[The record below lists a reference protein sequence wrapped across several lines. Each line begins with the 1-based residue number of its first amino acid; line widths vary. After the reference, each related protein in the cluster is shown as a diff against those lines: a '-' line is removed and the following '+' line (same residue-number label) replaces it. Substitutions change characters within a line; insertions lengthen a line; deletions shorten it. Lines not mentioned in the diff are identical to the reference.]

1 MSVCSGT
8 KRNGDP
14 CTLPAM
20 AGSEWCWNHD
30 PARAEERR
38 RNASHAATAKNS
50 KISQEIRDVRLTV
63 RKLLDLTVSNELHP
77 LVRKRLTEVVQLL
90 QVYARLAELEI
101 ASMGAE
107 GKKLP
112 VFNAH
117 ELLDMGLP
125 EDTKKKV
132 HEWAEGEQ
140 EWERRREEG
149 RQVLKEVAALA
160 ESRGHDAGDVRHFME

>member
-8 KRNGDP
+8 KRDGDP

-50 KISQEIRDVRLTV
+50 KISQEIRAVRLLV
-63 RKLLDLTVSNELHP
+63 RDIVEMTLSNELHP
-77 LVRKRLTEVVQLL
+77 SVRKRLTEVVQLL

-101 ASMGAE
+101 A
-107 GKKLP
+107 
-112 VFNAH
+112 
-117 ELLDMGLP
+117 
-125 EDTKKKV
+125 
-132 HEWAEGEQ
+132 
-140 EWERRREEG
+140 
-149 RQVLKEVAALA
+149 
-160 ESRGHDAGDVRHFME
+160 AGDVPRFPGRGYVALPENTAEEAKQWAEREGEKAKFMEGIANFNKDPMGTLEAMK

>member
-1 MSVCSGT
+1 MSVCSGV
-8 KRNGDP
+8 KRDGDP

-30 PARAEERR
+30 PARAEERHR
-38 RNASHAATAKNS
+38 SASHAASSKHS

-63 RKLLDLTVSNELHP
+63 RELVEMVVSNELHP

-101 ASMGAE
+101 TSMEAE

-112 VFNAH
+112 VFKAR
-117 ELLDMGLP
+117 EVLGMGLP
-125 EDTKKKV
+125 EDTAGRV
-132 HEWAEGEQ
+132 REWVEGEQ
-140 EWERRREEG
+140 EKVERKEEG
-149 RQVLKEVAALA
+149 ERVLKEVAALA
-160 ESRGHDAGDVRHFME
+160 ESRGYDAEGLRRFME